1 MPRVLLILLFG
12 AFQII
17 AAEPKLHTFER
28 LTLSTEYYSEG
39 ANFGDVSHDGVADIV
54 SGPYW
59 YAGPDYKA
67 KHEIYPP
74 IRRIATG
81 MRTIFS
87 GSFMTS
93 IRTVGMIFSGS
104 GSRGPRAM
112 CT

>member
-54 SGPYW
+54 WAPTGTPGP
-59 YAGPDYKA
+59 
-67 KHEIYPP
+67 ITRRSMRFIRP